1 MRRIV
6 VLLMIAMLIFCNA
19 VVNGQ
24 EGEHPPLPDRTEQAV
39 VAYRRNPTDAAKQ
52 ELFNVIK
59 EHYDTIIQL
68 KKDSLVESVR
78 GRNNNID
85 GWMQTVLSGGVPS
98 FMQLSTDHN
107 KVDERNA
114 IAEAVRAYR
123 KNPITHNEKKVKKAL
138 NAYYDAFLKEQE
150 DIVKDMEDSREGLIA
165 ALLERFTSD
174 SLKLSL
180 SAKNTVGQEDAL
192 AE

>member
-1 MRRIV
+1 
-6 VLLMIAMLIFCNA
+6 
-19 VVNGQ
+19 
-24 EGEHPPLPDRTEQAV
+24 
-39 VAYRRNPTDAAKQ
+39 
-52 ELFNVIK
+52 
-59 EHYDTIIQL
+59 
-68 KKDSLVESVR
+68 
-78 GRNNNID
+78 
-85 GWMQTVLSGGVPS
+85 
-98 FMQLSTDHN
+98 MQLSTDHN